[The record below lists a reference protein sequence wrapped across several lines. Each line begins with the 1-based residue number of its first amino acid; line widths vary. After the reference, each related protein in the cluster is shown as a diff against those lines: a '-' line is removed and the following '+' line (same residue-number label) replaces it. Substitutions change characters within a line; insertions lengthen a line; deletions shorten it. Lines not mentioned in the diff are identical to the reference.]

1 MATDRRDFLGW
12 IGAGVVAGGCA
23 KPRGSG
29 VAALGVAQFEARRR
43 HVPTASGD
51 IAFVEQGAG
60 PPAVFVHG
68 VPLNGLHWRH
78 VMAELSGVRRC
89 IAIDLMGLGHTRI
102 DARQPVSF
110 DAQARMLLEFLDA
123 LGLARVDL
131 VANDSGGAICQI
143 FAAHHPERVR
153 TLTLTNCDVHD
164 NWPPEIIRPSIEA
177 ARAGVL
183 VERYAALIDQP
194 AERLVRFSR
203 AYANPAVLTDE
214 VYRAYIEPLIATAQ
228 RRHDFHRYWTAFDN
242 THTRAVESK
251 LRELRVPTLV
261 VWALDDVF
269 FDVKW
274 AHWLADTIPGARRP
288 VTVPEAKLFFPEDRP
303 QALLEPLW
311 DFLWANG

>member
-1 MATDRRDFLGW
+1 MSTDRRDFLGW

-23 KPRGSG
+23 KPRGAG
-29 VAALGVAQFEARRR
+29 AEALGVAQFQARRR
-43 HVPTASGD
+43 HAPTASGD
-51 IAFVEQGAG
+51 IAFVEQGEG
-60 PPAVFVHG
+60 PAAVFVHG

-78 VMAELSGVRRC
+78 VMAELAAVRRC

-102 DARQPVSF
+102 DPRQSVSF

-177 ARAGVL
+177 ARSGVL
-183 VERYAALIDQP
+183 IERYAALIDQP
-194 AERLVRFSR
+194 AERLARFSR

-214 VYRAYIEPLIATAQ
+214 VYRAYIEPLLATAQ
-228 RRHDFHRYWTAFDN
+228 RRHDFHRYWIAFDN
-242 THTRAVESK
+242 AHTRAVESK
-251 LRELRVPTLV
+251 LRALRVPTLV
-261 VWALDDVF
+261 VWALDDIF

-274 AHWLADTIPGARRP
+274 AHWLAATIPGARPP